1 MKKSLMALTLCA
13 LMSGSIIFAA
23 DQTPR
28 DNFYWLGQIN
38 KASDIINTD
47 EGLLTPAEG
56 KNIAH
61 GIQKVLDE
69 GNKPGGPR
77 PTNVV
82 AFEPYLIQAAGPEVT
97 KIHAGRSSQ
106 DMLTTVG
113 IMEQREHLMAM
124 AKELD
129 NVQRSLIKL
138 AEENKDT
145 IIPNYTNGVA
155 AQPNSLAH
163 HLIAYANAY
172 NRDMQRVRE
181 YYARLNRSPMGS
193 MVLNGTGWPLDRD
206 RMADYLGFDSIAY
219 NTYDAGQI
227 FPQEAPI
234 ETGGITNA
242 IAIHT
247 TSFIEEIMQQYAQ
260 PRPWI
265 LLKEGGGNT
274 YVSSAMPQ
282 KRNPGILNNLVIHPD
297 RSLEELNLDWT
308 CSQEIADQ
316 LMKKY
321 GIPFRVGHHFASD
334 VVTYARANNI
344 TPADFSY
351 EDAKTIYAKSVAD
364 VAKEDPSIPKTFPMT
379 AEEWKNA
386 KDPVAIVHNRAVKGG
401 PQPSELNK
409 MIEMAK
415 KDLANNEAWV
425 ASTENQLSQ
434 SEKKLNNDFD
444 QMLK

>member
-1 MKKSLMALTLCA
+1 
-13 LMSGSIIFAA
+13 
-23 DQTPR
+23 
-28 DNFYWLGQIN
+28 
-38 KASDIINTD
+38 
-47 EGLLTPAEG
+47 
-56 KNIAH
+56 
-61 GIQKVLDE
+61 
-69 GNKPGGPR
+69 
-77 PTNVV
+77 
-82 AFEPYLIQAAGPEVT
+82 
-97 KIHAGRSSQ
+97 
-106 DMLTTVG
+106 
-113 IMEQREHLMAM
+113 
-124 AKELD
+124 
-129 NVQRSLIKL
+129 
-138 AEENKDT
+138 
-145 IIPNYTNGVA
+145 
-155 AQPNSLAH
+155 
-163 HLIAYANAY
+163 
-172 NRDMQRVRE
+172 
-181 YYARLNRSPMGS
+181 
-193 MVLNGTGWPLDRD
+193 
-206 RMADYLGFDSIAY
+206 
-219 NTYDAGQI
+219 
-227 FPQEAPI
+227 
-234 ETGGITNA
+234 
-242 IAIHT
+242 
-247 TSFIEEIMQQYAQ
+247 
-260 PRPWI
+260 
-265 LLKEGGGNT
+265 
-274 YVSSAMPQ
+274 MPQ
-282 KRNPGILNNLVIHPD
+282 KRNPGILNSCRTDASTLLGMSVEAAFRSHNIPAGMADGRLSGRMDIVPQATKVLSEFDRILNNLVIHPD

-364 VAKEDPSIPKTFPMT
+364 VAKEDPSIPKAFPMT

>member
-1 MKKSLMALTLCA
+1 M
-13 LMSGSIIFAA
+13 
-23 DQTPR
+23 
-28 DNFYWLGQIN
+28 
-38 KASDIINTD
+38 
-47 EGLLTPAEG
+47 
-56 KNIAH
+56 AH

-282 KRNPGILNNLVIHPD
+282 KRNPGILNSCRTDASTLLGMSVEAAFRSHNIPAGMADGRLSGRMDIVPQATKVLSEFDRILNNLVIHPD

-308 CSQEIADQ
+308 CS
-316 LMKKY
+316 
-321 GIPFRVGHHFASD
+321 
-334 VVTYARANNI
+334 
-344 TPADFSY
+344 
-351 EDAKTIYAKSVAD
+351 
-364 VAKEDPSIPKTFPMT
+364 
-379 AEEWKNA
+379 
-386 KDPVAIVHNRAVKGG
+386 
-401 PQPSELNK
+401 
-409 MIEMAK
+409 
-415 KDLANNEAWV
+415 
-425 ASTENQLSQ
+425 
-434 SEKKLNNDFD
+434 
-444 QMLK
+444 